1 MFGALRD
8 CVLPLKQS
16 RHDPPEVMLDAF
28 NQEISKQFDE
38 VNTRDPLYED
48 QIVLSGLEKRI
59 LNFLQTNES
68 FVLNLHVHK
77 HIVFWLTIVTDI
89 IQGIMSVNHMLL
101 RPYVV
106 TPVVGHGC

>member
-48 QIVLSGLEKRI
+48 RIALSGLKKRI
-59 LNFLQTNES
+59 FFLGAQPEDKNFLQTN
-68 FVLNLHVHK
+68 
-77 HIVFWLTIVTDI
+77 
-89 IQGIMSVNHMLL
+89 GIFCAKSA
-101 RPYVV
+101 
-106 TPVVGHGC
+106 CA